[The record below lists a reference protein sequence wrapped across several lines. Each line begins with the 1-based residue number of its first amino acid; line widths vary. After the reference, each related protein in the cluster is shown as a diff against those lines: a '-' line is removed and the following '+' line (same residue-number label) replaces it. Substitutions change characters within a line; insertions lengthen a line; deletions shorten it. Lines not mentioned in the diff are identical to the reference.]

1 MGEVFL
7 SIVFDFKEEHYL
19 NKNNK
24 NNHLIASAA
33 NGGDCLHAGNNFC
46 IIKYDCLSSRSHN
59 NS

>member
-46 IIKYDCLSSRSHN
+46 IIKYDCL
-59 NS
+59 